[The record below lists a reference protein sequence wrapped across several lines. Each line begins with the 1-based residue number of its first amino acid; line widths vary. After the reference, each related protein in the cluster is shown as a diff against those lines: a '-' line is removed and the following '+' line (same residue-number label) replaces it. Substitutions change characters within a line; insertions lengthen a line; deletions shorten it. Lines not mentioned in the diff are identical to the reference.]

1 MQDSSPEPAQPAPG
15 PGALFLAFF
24 GISIM
29 GFGGVLAWAR
39 WMLVEK
45 RHWLTPQEFNEL
57 LSLCQFLPGGN
68 IVNFGVVLGSR
79 YCGVLGGIAAVAGL
93 LLGPF
98 FIVIG
103 LASLYV
109 EFSAVPG
116 IAGMLTGVSAAATGL
131 VASLTFKMAMAMREE
146 IVPLLFALVG
156 FVAVGIF
163 RTPLLATVLVMMP
176 VTILYAWRRVQ

>member
-1 MQDSSPEPAQPAPG
+1 MQVSPPESPPAG
-15 PGALFLAFF
+15 PGLGTLFLAFF
-24 GISIM
+24 GISLM
-29 GFGGVLAWAR
+29 GFGGVLPWAR
-39 WMLVEK
+39 WMVVEK
-45 RHWLTPQEFNEL
+45 RGWLTPQEFNET

-68 IVNFGVVLGSR
+68 IVNFGVVIGSK
-79 YCGVLGGIAAVAGL
+79 YCGALGAIAAVSGM

-103 LASLYV
+103 LAALYV

-116 IAGMLTGVSAAATGL
+116 VAGMLTGVSAAATGL
-131 VASLTFKMAMAMREE
+131 VVALTVKMALAMREE
-146 IVPLLFALVG
+146 IVPLLFAIAG

-163 RTPLLATVLVMMP
+163 RIPLIATVLVMAP